1 MLRNRP
7 LQMGNARESVVRKMG
22 RRWIYGMM
30 AIFAGL
36 SSCEK
41 TRATDAPKAI
51 PVPVGGALELVAVSF
66 NIRNENEGDTDQ
78 RAWHERIVETVKMV
92 RRMSPDVLGVQE
104 MKHGQAAD
112 LRASLPDYEF
122 FGIGREDGKKEGEY
136 AGIFYRADRFQI
148 DFSDSGTFWLSAT
161 PEIPGS
167 KTWGNDLPR
176 AATWLRLTD
185 RSTGRGFY
193 VFNTHWDHRHQG
205 SREKAAMLMA
215 ERIDQRKQPGEP
227 VVLLGDFNAVEKN
240 PAVAYLGGKSVEL
253 AGANRLW
260 KTGLID
266 TYQKIHASE
275 KNRRTLH
282 LWRGSREGG
291 LKVDHIL
298 VSKGAKVVAAT
309 IVADR
314 EPFASDHF
322 PVSARVIFP

>member
-1 MLRNRP
+1 
-7 LQMGNARESVVRKMG
+7 MG
-22 RRWIYGMM
+22 RRWIYGMVM
-30 AIFAGL
+30 IFTGL

-51 PVPVGGALELVAVSF
+51 PVLTGGAVELVAASF
-66 NIRNENEGDTDQ
+66 NIRNENEGDTDE
-78 RAWHERIVETVKMV
+78 RAWPERIVETVKMV

-122 FGIGREDGKKEGEY
+122 FGTGRDDGKKEGEY
-136 AGIFYRADRFQI
+136 AAIFFRADRFQI
-148 DFSDSGTFWLSAT
+148 DSSDSGTFWLSAT
-161 PEIPGS
+161 PEKPGS

-176 AATWLRLTD
+176 SATWLRLID
-185 RSTGRGFY
+185 RETGRGFY

-205 SREKAAMLMA
+205 SREKAAMLIG
-215 ERIDQRKQPGEP
+215 ERIDRRKQADEP

-240 PAVAYLGGKSVEL
+240 PAVAYLGGKPVQL
-253 AGANRLW
+253 AGSNRVW

-282 LWRGSREGG
+282 LWRGSREGT

-298 VSKGAKVVAAT
+298 VSKGAKVVAAA
-309 IVADR
+309 IVSDR